1 MRVLSKG
8 TLREYRKK
16 RPAAELPL
24 RTWHRDAA
32 AADWKTPNEVKAK
45 AHQVAVHADSKMT
58 LQKFQSAICPAF
70 RDIEELERDV
80 RPIADY

>member
-1 MRVLSKG
+1 MSKG
-8 TLREYRKK
+8 TLREYREKY
-16 RPAAELPL
+16 PAAELPL

-32 AADWKTPNEVKAK
+32 AADWKTPNEVEVK
-45 AHQVAVHADSKMT
+45 AHQVAMHANSETT

-80 RPIADY
+80 RRIADY